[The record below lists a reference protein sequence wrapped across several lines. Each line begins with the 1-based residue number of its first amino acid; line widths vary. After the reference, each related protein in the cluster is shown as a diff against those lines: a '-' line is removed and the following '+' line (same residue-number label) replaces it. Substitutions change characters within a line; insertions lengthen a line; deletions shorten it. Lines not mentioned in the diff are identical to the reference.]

1 MLTLPSPR
9 LFRRAT
15 VRRYANHI
23 EFAYTV
29 PQIFHRPL
37 ALRSVLRTLP
47 WNLPF
52 SDSHAAQ
59 LTEASANHTVFRL
72 LHGTSYGRIRTLD
85 HQTIPSDT
93 AYGNFRTNDYERPP
107 QRPISRKHPHNQ
119 PPKHGSTPMMLVP
132 LPPHT
137 HLRTKSQKT
146 QPNCLLLRRECRA
159 KEGLRSSETNRIQQP
174 QSDASAQR
182 STARPFLFS

>member
-132 LPPHT
+132 LPPI
-137 HLRTKSQKT
+137 LICVQRVKNAAQLSFVT
-146 QPNCLLLRRECRA
+146 QGMPSKGRLA
-159 KEGLRSSETNRIQQP
+159 IFGDKP
-174 QSDASAQR
+174 Y
-182 STARPFLFS
+182 STATVRRIGTA